1 MAKRSSSK
9 RSSSLNQIQNIYTR
23 GQPWLAECAAVSRV
37 TKVAGTAQRG
47 VHAKRK
53 MVLQAA
59 PGSHRNCAVVP
70 ISKRAKFQ
78 NILAGSR
85 GQPQRK
91 ASCHAQATATGHARP
106 HRCALVP
113 EQINGKDRTKSTRTQ
128 TTALTDVRA
137 VVSRKDKARIA
148 SAGTAQRGVHAKRKM
163 VLQAAPG
170 SHRNCAVVPIS
181 KRAKFQNILAGSR
194 GQPQRKASCHA
205 QATATGHARPHR
217 CALVPGQINGTDQT
231 KIHTHTGDGS
241 QGRPRCRVA
250 QR

>member
-78 NILAGSR
+78 NILADSR

-91 ASCHAQATATGHARP
+91 ASCHAQATTGHAKP

-113 EQINGKDRTKSTRTQ
+113 RKINGTGQTKKSTRTQ
-128 TTALTDVRA
+128 TTALKDVRA

-148 SAGTAQRGVHAKRKM
+148 SEKGVPPRRGEYY
-163 VLQAAPG
+163 
-170 SHRNCAVVPIS
+170 
-181 KRAKFQNILAGSR
+181 
-194 GQPQRKASCHA
+194 
-205 QATATGHARPHR
+205 
-217 CALVPGQINGTDQT
+217 
-231 KIHTHTGDGS
+231 
-241 QGRPRCRVA
+241 
-250 QR
+250 